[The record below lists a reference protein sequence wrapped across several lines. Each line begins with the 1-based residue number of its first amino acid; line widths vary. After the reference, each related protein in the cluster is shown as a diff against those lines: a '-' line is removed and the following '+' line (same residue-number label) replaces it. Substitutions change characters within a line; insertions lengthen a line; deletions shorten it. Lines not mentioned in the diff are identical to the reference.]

1 VHGGQRGWGDST
13 SRETELD
20 FERNLCVCPVGC
32 ACPDVECE
40 ADIGVKIGVGTVASQ
55 IQSENG
61 VAAEQPEAE
70 QQQSSVMWSRDW
82 VVYVD
87 IGGSVCF
94 MVVLYLFVSG
104 KEIGE
109 GGVAMRW
116 ITGWMI

>member
-1 VHGGQRGWGDST
+1 M
-13 SRETELD
+13 
-20 FERNLCVCPVGC
+20 GC

-55 IQSENG
+55 IQSKNG

-87 IGGSVCF
+87 VCF

-104 KEIGE
+104 KAIGE
-109 GGVAMRW
+109 GGVAMKW
-116 ITGWMI
+116 ITG